1 MSSFAKASEDSF
13 LSDSERKLVRAEG
26 IEPSSQAWEAR
37 ILPIYDAR
45 KELSSDKSHSR
56 TCRNL
61 EVTKE
66 ISEVGLNRRQQR

>member
-1 MSSFAKASEDSF
+1 M
-13 LSDSERKLVRAEG
+13 VRAEG

-45 KELSSDKSHSR
+45 KEPSWDKDHSR

-66 ISEVGLNRRQQR
+66 IPEIGLNRR